1 MSRRR
6 AKKTDNRRAYQ
17 LLLATA
23 AILASCFGFIAWISP
38 AFSFHSPLAQRPI
51 ITVITL
57 FAVAQAAYLVA
68 VATAV
73 RLSSSPSL
81 IAWIFGASFLFR
93 MILWPST
100 PIQEIDIYRYLWDG
114 AVLAEGI
121 SPFRYAPD
129 EIKLAAASQVSDPGL
144 HKLIK
149 LREDDQPLG
158 EILNRIHYGQLP
170 TVYPPVSQVIFA
182 VGALVVP
189 AGASLTARMSV
200 MKLGFLAFDFGTLW
214 LLVQLLRHLAL
225 PVGWSVAYGWCPL
238 VMKEFANS
246 GHLDAIAVFF
256 TTLGISL
263 IVRQV
268 GSVKIWKS
276 VYAAAAIAA
285 GIGAKLYPVVLVPLL
300 TVWLIKQNGIFR
312 ALTFALATA
321 LLSALFLAPM
331 FAAGTSTPA
340 SVEPK
345 LPQAAALAARQTDS
359 AEGLRT
365 FLTHWEMNDFFFLFL
380 IENIKPLEQVQA
392 MGKEAW
398 FSFVP
403 DRYRQLAVGY
413 VASEYGLEP
422 RVVPFWIARGITL
435 TASAGVALLLAI
447 FAWQANKTAA
457 WLEAAFLTIAW
468 FWLLSP
474 TLNPWYWTWAL
485 PLVMFGRSR
494 VWMWMSG
501 LVLLYYLRFWL
512 EYQWPDQ
519 SVLGTPYVGVQFF
532 DFIVT
537 WIEFFPWL
545 IALLSTWWLARRRTG
560 SEPAVLSS

>member
-1 MSRRR
+1 M
-6 AKKTDNRRAYQ
+6 
-17 LLLATA
+17 
-23 AILASCFGFIAWISP
+23 
-38 AFSFHSPLAQRPI
+38 
-51 ITVITL
+51 ITL

-68 VATAV
+68 VPTAV

-200 MKLGFLAFDFGTLW
+200 MKLGFLAFDLGTLW

-263 IVRQV
+263 IVMR
-268 GSVKIWKS
+268 
-276 VYAAAAIAA
+276 
-285 GIGAKLYPVVLVPLL
+285 
-300 TVWLIKQNGIFR
+300 
-312 ALTFALATA
+312 
-321 LLSALFLAPM
+321 SA
-331 FAAGTSTPA
+331 
-340 SVEPK
+340 
-345 LPQAAALAARQTDS
+345 Q
-359 AEGLRT
+359 
-365 FLTHWEMNDFFFLFL
+365 
-380 IENIKPLEQVQA
+380 
-392 MGKEAW
+392 
-398 FSFVP
+398 
-403 DRYRQLAVGY
+403 
-413 VASEYGLEP
+413 
-422 RVVPFWIARGITL
+422 
-435 TASAGVALLLAI
+435 
-447 FAWQANKTAA
+447 
-457 WLEAAFLTIAW
+457 
-468 FWLLSP
+468 
-474 TLNPWYWTWAL
+474 
-485 PLVMFGRSR
+485 
-494 VWMWMSG
+494 
-501 LVLLYYLRFWL
+501 
-512 EYQWPDQ
+512 
-519 SVLGTPYVGVQFF
+519 
-532 DFIVT
+532 
-537 WIEFFPWL
+537 
-545 IALLSTWWLARRRTG
+545 
-560 SEPAVLSS
+560 